1 MRFERIWHKCYPAG
15 VPAEIDFDRITMP
28 AVLTR
33 TAERFPDRD
42 ALIFMG
48 TRITYRELEGLVN
61 RFARALTALG
71 VKRGDKVAMILPNV
85 PQLVIAEYAVF
96 RIGGVNVM
104 NNPLYTE
111 KELTHQLNDSDSTV
125 LVTLDMFHPVAAKL
139 RENTGAKKAILC
151 SLADY
156 LPEPL
161 KPMFPPADV
170 PAREGVYRFLD
181 LIGAYPDAPVEN
193 VPALEDLGALI
204 YTGGTTGL
212 SKGVMLSHA
221 NISFNTQ
228 QFRGWYP
235 ESRDGEESLLAI
247 FPFFHAAGWTG
258 LQNTS
263 IYAGWT
269 DILVPRP
276 EPDRILDL
284 LEKFKPTL
292 LPGVSTIFVALLNN
306 ERFRKMDLSF
316 LKAYLTGS
324 APMAVETIQQL
335 KERRDVPLINVYGL
349 TEITPM
355 GTATPWGG
363 DEKPGSVG
371 IPLSNTDLKIVDL
384 ETGRKEMKIGETG
397 EICFKG
403 PQVMMGYYKNP
414 EETAKVLIDGWL
426 YTGDIGFMDA
436 DGYVTIV
443 DRKKDMIIASG
454 FNIYPKEIDELL
466 MTHPK
471 VLEVCTIGVPDAYRG
486 ENVKTYIVVKPG
498 QTLTEDEVKAF
509 CRDSLAAYKV
519 PKLVA
524 FIDAL
529 PKSAVGKILRREP
542 PSPGCP
548 VANAIACCWR
558 NCSPNPPTCW

>member
-335 KERRDVPLINVYGL
+335 KERRDGCPADQRLRPHGDHAH
-349 TEITPM
+349 
-355 GTATPWGG
+355 GATPWGG

-529 PKSAVGKILRREP
+529 PKSAVGKILRRELRDLDAKMQAGK
-542 PSPGCP
+542 S
-548 VANAIACCWR
+548 
-558 NCSPNPPTCW
+558 

>member
-1 MRFERIWHKCYPAG
+1 MRFERIWHKSYPAG
-15 VPAEIDFDRITMP
+15 VPAEIDFDKITMP
-28 AVLTR
+28 AALTR
-33 TAERFPDRD
+33 TAGRFPKRD

-71 VKRGDKVAMILPNV
+71 VKRGDKVAMILPNI
-85 PQLVIAEYAVF
+85 PQIVIAEYAVF

-529 PKSAVGKILRREP
+529 PKSAVGKILRRELRDLDAKMQAGK
-542 PSPGCP
+542 S
-548 VANAIACCWR
+548 
-558 NCSPNPPTCW
+558 

>member
-1 MRFERIWHKCYPAG
+1 MRFERIWHKNYPVG
-15 VPAEIDFDRITMP
+15 VPAALDFEKITMP
-28 AVLTR
+28 DVLTR
-33 TAERFPDRD
+33 TAGRFPDHP

-61 RFARALTALG
+61 RFARVLQSLG
-71 VKRGDKVAMILPNV
+71 VKKGDKVAMLLPNV
-85 PQLVIAEYAVF
+85 PQIVIAEYATF

-111 KELTHQLNDSDSTV
+111 HELTYQLNDSDSTV
-125 LVTLDMFHPVAAKL
+125 LVTLDMLFPMAKKL
-139 RENTGAKKAILC
+139 QENTGAKTVILC
-151 SLADY
+151 SIADY

-170 PAREGVYRFLD
+170 PAQKGVYRFLD
-181 LIGAYPDAPVEN
+181 LINAQPDTAPVVN
-193 VPALEDLGALI
+193 QASLEDLGALI
-204 YTGGTTGL
+204 YTGGTTGV

-228 QFRGWYP
+228 QFRSWYP
-235 ESRDGEESLLAI
+235 AFKDGEESLLAI

-258 LQNTS
+258 LQNTC
-263 IYAGWT
+263 IYAGWA

-284 LEKFKPTL
+284 LEKFKPSL
-292 LPGVSTIFVALLNN
+292 LPGVSTIFVALLNS
-306 ERFRKMDLSF
+306 ERFQKMDLSF

-324 APMAVETIQQL
+324 APMAVETIRMI
-335 KERRDVPLINVYGL
+335 KARRDVPMINVYGL

-363 DEKPGSVG
+363 DEKPGTVG
-371 IPLSNTDLKIVDL
+371 IPFPSTDLKVVDL
-384 ETGRKEMKIGETG
+384 ETGTKEMKIGESG

-403 PQVMMGYYKNP
+403 PQVMMGYYKKP
-414 EETAKVLIDGWL
+414 EETANVMQDGWL
-426 YTGDIGFMDA
+426 LTGDIGFMDE

-454 FNIYPKEIDELL
+454 FNVYPKEIDELL

-471 VLEVCTIGVPDAYRG
+471 VLEVCTIGIPDPYRG
-486 ENVKTYIVVKPG
+486 ENIKVYVVPKPG
-498 QTLTEDEVKAF
+498 QTMTAEEVQAF
-509 CRDSLAAYKV
+509 CRKTLAAYKV
-519 PKLVA
+519 PKLVE

-529 PKSAVGKILRREP
+529 PKSAVGKILRRELRDLDTKKR
-542 PSPGCP
+542 GGG
-548 VANAIACCWR
+548 A
-558 NCSPNPPTCW
+558 

>member
-15 VPAEIDFDRITMP
+15 VPAEIDFDKITMP

-33 TAERFPDRD
+33 TASRFPDQA

-48 TRITYRELEGLVN
+48 TKITYRALEGLVN
-61 RFARALTALG
+61 RFSRALTELG
-71 VKRGDKVAMILPNV
+71 VKKGDKVSMILPNV

-111 KELTHQLNDSDSTV
+111 KELTYQLNDSDSTV
-125 LVTLDMFHPVAAKL
+125 LVTLDMFFPVAEKL
-139 RENTGAKKAILC
+139 QENTTAKKVILC
-151 SLADY
+151 SMADY

-161 KPMFPPADV
+161 KPMFPPVDV
-170 PAREGVYRFLD
+170 PARAGVYRFMD
-181 LIGAYPDAPVEN
+181 LINAQPDAPMEN

-204 YTGGTTGL
+204 YTGGTTGA

-228 QFRGWYP
+228 QFRGWFCA
-235 ESRDGEESLLAI
+235 SKDGEESLLAI

-258 LQNTS
+258 LQNTA

-284 LEKFKPTL
+284 LEKFRPSL

-306 ERFRKMDLSF
+306 ERFQKMDLSF
-316 LKAYLTGS
+316 VKAYLTGS
-324 APMAVETIQQL
+324 APMAVDTIQKMKAL
-335 KERRDVPLINVYGL
+335 RDVPMINVYGL

-363 DEKPGSVG
+363 DEKPGTVG
-371 IPLSNTDLKIVDL
+371 IPFPSTDLKIVDL
-384 ETGRKEMKIGETG
+384 ETGKAEMKIGEAG

-403 PQVMMGYYKNP
+403 PQVMLGYYKKP
-414 EETAKVLIDGWL
+414 EETAAVLEDGWL
-426 YTGDIGFMDA
+426 KTGDIGFMDE

-454 FNIYPKEIDELL
+454 FNIYPKEVDELL

-471 VLEVCTIGVPDAYRG
+471 ILEVCTIGVPDAYRG
-486 ENVKTYIVVKPG
+486 ENVKTYVVVKPG
-498 QTLTEDEVKAF
+498 QTLTEEEVQTF
-509 CRDSLAAYKV
+509 CRASLAAYKV
-519 PKLVA
+519 PKLVQ

-529 PKSAVGKILRREP
+529 PKSAVGKILRRELRDLDAKMTK
-542 PSPGCP
+542 S
-548 VANAIACCWR
+548 
-558 NCSPNPPTCW
+558 

>member
-15 VPAEIDFDRITMP
+15 VPAEIDFDKITMP

-33 TAERFPDRD
+33 TAGRFPDRD

-71 VKRGDKVAMILPNV
+71 VKKGDKVAMILPNV

-170 PAREGVYRFLD
+170 PAQEGVYRFLD

-235 ESRDGEESLLAI
+235 ESKDGEESLLAI

-384 ETGRKEMKIGETG
+384 ETGKKEMKIGEAG

-426 YTGDIGFMDA
+426 YTGDIGFMDT

-466 MTHPK
+466 MTHPR

-529 PKSAVGKILRREP
+529 PKSAVGKILRKELRQMEMEKM
-542 PSPGCP
+542 
-548 VANAIACCWR
+548 AKK
-558 NCSPNPPTCW
+558 

>member
-15 VPAEIDFDRITMP
+15 VPAEIDFDKITMP
-28 AVLTR
+28 AALTR
-33 TAERFPDRD
+33 TAGRFPNRD

-48 TRITYRELEGLVN
+48 TRINYRELEGLVN

-71 VKRGDKVAMILPNV
+71 VKKGDKVAMILPNV

-125 LVTLDMFHPVAAKL
+125 LVMLDMFHPVAAKL

-161 KPMFPPADV
+161 KPMFPPADI
-170 PAREGVYRFLD
+170 PAQEGVYRFLD

-212 SKGVMLSHA
+212 GKGVMLSHA

-235 ESRDGEESLLAI
+235 ESKDGEESVLAI

-284 LEKFKPTL
+284 LEKFRPTM

-316 LKAYLTGS
+316 VKAYMTGS

-363 DEKPGSVG
+363 DEKPGTVG

-384 ETGRKEMKIGETG
+384 ETGKKEMKIGEAG

-498 QTLTEDEVKAF
+498 QTLTEEEVKAF

-529 PKSAVGKILRREP
+529 PKSAVGKILRRELRDLDAKMQAGKP
-542 PSPGCP
+542 
-548 VANAIACCWR
+548 
-558 NCSPNPPTCW
+558 

>member
-15 VPAEIDFDRITMP
+15 VPAEIGFDRITMP

-529 PKSAVGKILRREP
+529 PKSAVGKILRRELRDLDAKMQAGK
-542 PSPGCP
+542 S
-548 VANAIACCWR
+548 
-558 NCSPNPPTCW
+558 

>member
-1 MRFERIWHKCYPAG
+1 MRFERIWHKRYPAG
-15 VPAEIDFDRITMP
+15 IPAELTFEKITMP
-28 AVLTR
+28 EVLTR
-33 TAERFPDRD
+33 TTTRFPDHA

-48 TRITYRELEGLVN
+48 TKITYLALEDLVN
-61 RFARALTALG
+61 RFARALQSLG
-71 VKRGDKVAMILPNV
+71 VKKGDKVAMLLPNV
-85 PQLVIAEYAVF
+85 PQLVIAEYAAF

-111 KELTHQLNDSDSTV
+111 KELTYQLNDSDSTV
-125 LVTLDMFHPVAAKL
+125 LVTLDMLFPMARKL
-139 RENTGAKKAILC
+139 QENTGAKKVILC

-161 KPMFPPADV
+161 KPMFPPVDI
-170 PAREGVYRFLD
+170 PAQEGVYRFMD
-181 LIGAYPDAPVEN
+181 LIHAQPAAPVDN
-193 VPALEDLGALI
+193 VPSLEDLGALI
-204 YTGGTTGL
+204 YTGGTTGI
-212 SKGVMLSHA
+212 SKGVMLSHS

-228 QFRGWYP
+228 QFRSWFT
-235 ESRDGEESLLAI
+235 ESKDGEESLLAI

-258 LQNTS
+258 LQNTA

-284 LEKFKPTL
+284 LEKFRPSI

-306 ERFRKMDLSF
+306 ERFQKMDLSF
-316 LKAYLTGS
+316 VKAYLTGS
-324 APMAVETIQQL
+324 APMAVDTIQKIKSL
-335 KERRDVPLINVYGL
+335 RDVPMINVYGL

-371 IPLSNTDLKIVDL
+371 IPFPNTDLKIVDL
-384 ETGRKEMKIGETG
+384 ETGKKEMKIGETG

-403 PQVMMGYYKNP
+403 PQVMMGYYKKP
-414 EETAKVLIDGWL
+414 EETAAVMEDGWL
-426 YTGDIGFMDA
+426 KTGDVGFMDE

-471 VLEVCTIGVPDAYRG
+471 VLEVCTIGIPDAYRG
-486 ENVKTYIVVKPG
+486 ETVKTYIVPRPG
-498 QTLTEDEVKAF
+498 QILTEEEVKSF
-509 CRDSLAAYKV
+509 CKETLAAYKV
-519 PKLVA
+519 PKRVE
-524 FIDAL
+524 FIDTL
-529 PKSAVGKILRREP
+529 PKSAVGKILRRELRDIDTKK
-542 PSPGCP
+542 SQKT
-548 VANAIACCWR
+548 
-558 NCSPNPPTCW
+558 S

>member
-1 MRFERIWHKCYPAG
+1 MRFERIWHKSYPAG
-15 VPAEIDFDRITMP
+15 VPAEIDFDPITMP

-33 TAERFPDRD
+33 TAGRFPDRD

-85 PQLVIAEYAVF
+85 PQIVIAEYAVF

-111 KELTHQLNDSDSTV
+111 KELTYQLNDSDSTV
-125 LVTLDMFHPVAAKL
+125 LVILDMFFPVAKKL
-139 RENTGAKKAILC
+139 QENTGAKQVILC

-161 KPMFPPADV
+161 KPMFPPAEV
-170 PAREGVYRFLD
+170 PAQEGVHRFLD
-181 LIGAYPDAPVEN
+181 LVGAYPEDPVEN

-292 LPGVSTIFVALLNN
+292 LPGVSTIFVALLNS

-316 LKAYLTGS
+316 VKAYLTGS

-335 KERRDVPLINVYGL
+335 KKFRDVPLINVYGL

-363 DEKPGSVG
+363 DEKPGTVG
-371 IPLSNTDLKIVDL
+371 IPLPNTDLKIVDL
-384 ETGRKEMKIGETG
+384 ETGKKEMKIGETG

-414 EETAKVLIDGWL
+414 GETAKVLIDGWL

-436 DGYVTIV
+436 DGYVSIV

-486 ENVKTYIVVKPG
+486 ENVKTYVVVKPG
-498 QTLTEDEVKAF
+498 QTLREEEVKAF

-529 PKSAVGKILRREP
+529 PKSAVGKILRRELRDLDAKMQA
-542 PSPGCP
+542 GK
-548 VANAIACCWR
+548 
-558 NCSPNPPTCW
+558 T

>member
-529 PKSAVGKILRREP
+529 PKSAVGKILRRELRDLDAKMQAGK
-542 PSPGCP
+542 S
-548 VANAIACCWR
+548 
-558 NCSPNPPTCW
+558 

>member
-1 MRFERIWHKCYPAG
+1 MRFERIWHKSYPVG
-15 VPAEIDFDRITMP
+15 VPAELDFEKITMP
-28 AVLTR
+28 EVLTR
-33 TAERFPDRD
+33 TTTSFPDHA

-48 TRITYRELEGLVN
+48 TKITYLALEDLVN
-61 RFARALTALG
+61 RFARALQSLG
-71 VKRGDKVAMILPNV
+71 VKKGDKVAMLLPNV
-85 PQLVIAEYAVF
+85 PQLVIAEYAAF

-111 KELTHQLNDSDSTV
+111 KELTYQLNDSDSTV
-125 LVTLDMFHPVAAKL
+125 LVTLDMLFPVALKL
-139 RENTGAKKAILC
+139 QENTGAKKVILC

-161 KPMFPPADV
+161 KPMFPPVDV
-170 PAREGVYRFLD
+170 PAQEGVYRFMD
-181 LIGAYPDAPVEN
+181 LIHAQPAAPVDN
-193 VPALEDLGALI
+193 VPSLEDLGALI
-204 YTGGTTGL
+204 YTGGTTGI

-228 QFRGWYP
+228 QFRSWFT
-235 ESRDGEESLLAI
+235 ESKDGEESLLAI

-258 LQNTS
+258 LQNTA

-284 LEKFKPTL
+284 LEKFRPSI

-306 ERFRKMDLSF
+306 ERFQKMDLSF
-316 LKAYLTGS
+316 VKAYLTGS
-324 APMAVETIQQL
+324 APMAVDTIQKIKAL
-335 KERRDVPLINVYGL
+335 RDVPMINVYGL

-371 IPLSNTDLKIVDL
+371 IPFPNTDLKIVDL
-384 ETGRKEMKIGETG
+384 ETGKKEMKIGETG

-403 PQVMMGYYKNP
+403 PQVMMGYYKKP
-414 EETAKVLIDGWL
+414 EETAAVMEDGWL
-426 YTGDIGFMDA
+426 KTGDVGFMDE

-471 VLEVCTIGVPDAYRG
+471 VLEVCTIGIPDAYRG
-486 ENVKTYIVVKPG
+486 ETVKTYIVPRPG
-498 QTLTEDEVKAF
+498 QTLTEEEIKNF
-509 CRDSLAAYKV
+509 CKEALAAYKV
-519 PKLVA
+519 PKRVE

-529 PKSAVGKILRREP
+529 PKSAVGKILRRELRDIDAKK
-542 PSPGCP
+542 SQKT
-548 VANAIACCWR
+548 
-558 NCSPNPPTCW
+558 S

>member
-71 VKRGDKVAMILPNV
+71 VKRGDKVAMILPNI
-85 PQLVIAEYAVF
+85 PQIVIAEYAVF

-125 LVTLDMFHPVAAKL
+125 LVTLDMFHPVAQKL
-139 RENTGAKKAILC
+139 QEKTGAKKAIFC

-161 KPMFPPADV
+161 KPMFPPVDI
-170 PAREGVYRFLD
+170 PARDGVHRFLD
-181 LIGAYPDAPVEN
+181 LIGAYPEDPVEN

-529 PKSAVGKILRREP
+529 PKSAVGKILRRELRDLDAKMQAGK
-542 PSPGCP
+542 S
-548 VANAIACCWR
+548 
-558 NCSPNPPTCW
+558 

>member
-1 MRFERIWHKCYPAG
+1 MRFERIWHKSYPAG
-15 VPAEIDFDRITMP
+15 VPAEIDFEKITMP
-28 AVLTR
+28 EVLTR
-33 TAERFPDRD
+33 TAARFPDQA

-48 TRITYRELEGLVN
+48 TKITYRELEGLVN
-61 RFARALTALG
+61 RFSRALTALG
-71 VKRGDKVAMILPNV
+71 VKKGDKVAMLLPNI
-85 PQLVIAEYAVF
+85 PQLVIAQYAAF

-111 KELTHQLNDSDSTV
+111 KELTYQLNDSDSTI
-125 LVTLDMFHPVAAKL
+125 LVTLDMLFPMAKKL
-139 RENTGAKKAILC
+139 QENTGAKKVILC
-151 SLADY
+151 PLSDY

-161 KPMFPPADV
+161 KPLFPPVDV

-181 LIGAYPDAPVEN
+181 LLNAQPDTPLEN
-193 VPALEDLGALI
+193 QASLEDLGALI
-204 YTGGTTGL
+204 YTGGTTGV

-228 QFRGWYP
+228 QFRRWYP
-235 ESRDGEESLLAI
+235 AFKDGEESLLAI

-258 LQNTS
+258 LQNTC

-284 LEKFKPTL
+284 LEKFKPSV
-292 LPGVSTIFVALLNN
+292 LPGVSTIFVALLNS
-306 ERFRKMDLSF
+306 ERFQRMDLSF
-316 LKAYLTGS
+316 VKAYLTGS
-324 APMAVETIQQL
+324 APMAVDTIRKMKTL
-335 KERRDVPLINVYGL
+335 RDVPMINVYGL

-363 DEKPGSVG
+363 DEKPGTVG
-371 IPLSNTDLKIVDL
+371 IPFPNTDLKIVDL
-384 ETGRKEMKIGETG
+384 ETGKKEMKIGETG

-403 PQVMMGYYKNP
+403 PQVMMGYYKKP
-414 EETAKVLIDGWL
+414 AETAAVLEDGWL
-426 YTGDIGFMDA
+426 RTGDLGFLDA

-454 FNIYPKEIDELL
+454 FNVYPKEIDELL

-471 VLEVCTIGVPDAYRG
+471 VLEVCTIGIPDEYRG

-509 CRDSLAAYKV
+509 CRDSMAAYKV
-519 PKLVA
+519 PRIVE
-524 FIDAL
+524 FIDSL
-529 PKSAVGKILRREP
+529 PKSAVGKILRRELRDLDAKKQAGQP
-542 PSPGCP
+542 
-548 VANAIACCWR
+548 
-558 NCSPNPPTCW
+558 

>member
-1 MRFERIWHKCYPAG
+1 M
-15 VPAEIDFDRITMP
+15 
-28 AVLTR
+28 L
-33 TAERFPDRD
+33 
-42 ALIFMG
+42 
-48 TRITYRELEGLVN
+48 
-61 RFARALTALG
+61 
-71 VKRGDKVAMILPNV
+71 LPNV
-85 PQLVIAEYAVF
+85 PQLVIAEYAAF

-111 KELTHQLNDSDSTV
+111 KELTYQLNDSDSTV
-125 LVTLDMFHPVAAKL
+125 LVTLDMLFPVALKL
-139 RENTGAKKAILC
+139 QENTGAKKVILC

-161 KPMFPPADV
+161 KPMFPPVDV
-170 PAREGVYRFLD
+170 PAQEGVYRFRD
-181 LIGAYPDAPVEN
+181 LIHAQPAAPVDN
-193 VPALEDLGALI
+193 VPSLEDLGALI
-204 YTGGTTGL
+204 YTGGTTGI

-228 QFRGWYP
+228 QFRSWFT
-235 ESRDGEESLLAI
+235 ESKDGEESLLAI

-258 LQNTS
+258 LQNTA

-284 LEKFKPTL
+284 LEKFRPSI

-306 ERFRKMDLSF
+306 ERFQKMDLSF
-316 LKAYLTGS
+316 VKAYLTGS
-324 APMAVETIQQL
+324 APMAVDTIQKIKAL
-335 KERRDVPLINVYGL
+335 RDVPMINVYGL

-371 IPLSNTDLKIVDL
+371 IPFPNTDLKIVDL
-384 ETGRKEMKIGETG
+384 ETGKKEMKIGETG

-403 PQVMMGYYKNP
+403 PQVMMGYYKKP
-414 EETAKVLIDGWL
+414 EETAAVMEDGWL
-426 YTGDIGFMDA
+426 KTGDVGFMDE

-471 VLEVCTIGVPDAYRG
+471 VLEVCTIGIPDAYRG
-486 ENVKTYIVVKPG
+486 ETVKTYIVPRPG
-498 QTLTEDEVKAF
+498 QTLTEEEIKNF
-509 CRDSLAAYKV
+509 CKEALAAYKV
-519 PKLVA
+519 PKRVE

-529 PKSAVGKILRREP
+529 PKSAVGKILRRELRDIDAKK
-542 PSPGCP
+542 SQKT
-548 VANAIACCWR
+548 
-558 NCSPNPPTCW
+558 S